1 MIVEPGKTYIGK
13 VRATSSERD
22 VLALRMRLSGMLST
36 ISLQPSG
43 LPASAILCISRLH
56 DPLPGS
62 LRLRNSGMR
71 PPYAWEQAVQAA
83 LNRLVER
90 AAHPAHGEVPS
101 NAEAVIFS
109 DQAEM
114 LACLASDW
122 CAGNIAGRWWWQ
134 SLLRG
139 KDIGQIPVPTWLD
152 ASEYIPAALQR
163 LASMGRVQAFV
174 RALSDND
181 ARAMLR
187 SVIRSFGL
195 CELQFLAESPP
206 QKHGPTAQPQEVVP
220 AIHEQFQAERPPQ
233 AGRMPAYTPAVHEG
247 RAAQYGTS
255 MPENMPVRESVLRHA
270 PWQPWVPENTGSEL
284 SLEQQCLLGVG
295 LMLARA
301 PAVVRSSSFARTLLR
316 WREIASLPFASETL
330 QMEKSISNET
340 GPAKRQR
347 TQSVDPVPA
356 GDLSQVRVLAETGA
370 GDNDVASPHMPV
382 AINAQNTN
390 TDNIQTRPHEAA
402 SVKPDESIERSWE
415 PVQPPPVEPLTPLTE
430 IPELPALMDGE
441 HVETPGEPGR
451 DISLKPVS
459 DDTCPAIRQEQQAP
473 VELLEAKIETG
484 LGGLFYLINLGL
496 FLNLYGDF
504 TTPLQPGIPLSI
516 WDFIALLG
524 QQLLGETVRAG
535 DDPVWLFLARLAGRG
550 EHEPPGKDSDAP
562 DSWHLPSEWLQPFAG
577 KGAWR
582 WNVHS
587 GRLQVQHPAGFLVLD
602 LSLEGGDPREQVNK
616 EMQEYIG
623 LWHPEAHLIEDSN
636 CCEEIELLGTPPS
649 HVERWLRWLMP
660 YIRVR
665 LQLALG
671 LDSADDIARILCR
684 HTARVILTA
693 TRLDIV
699 LSLAALPI
707 EVRLSGLDRDPGWV
721 PASGRFIA
729 FHFE

>member
-22 VLALRMRLSGMLST
+22 VLALRMRLSSMLST
-36 ISLQPSG
+36 IGLHPPG
-43 LPASAILCISRLH
+43 LPQSTILCIRRLR

-62 LRLRNSGMR
+62 LRLRNSGVH
-71 PPYAWEQAVQAA
+71 PSYAWEQAVQAA
-83 LNRLVER
+83 LNRLVDH
-90 AAHPAHGEVPS
+90 AARPAHGEVPS

-122 CAGNIAGRWWWQ
+122 CAGNIAEKWWWQ

-139 KDIGQIPVPTWLD
+139 KDIGQILVPTWLD
-152 ASEYIPAALQR
+152 APEYIPAALQC
-163 LASMGRVQAFV
+163 LASMGRAQAFV

-187 SVIRSFGL
+187 SVVRSFGL
-195 CELQFLAESPP
+195 YELQFLAESLRQAGRTVGQPREVAPP
-206 QKHGPTAQPQEVVP
+206 
-220 AIHEQFQAERPPQ
+220 IDEQFQVKRPPQ
-233 AGRMPAYTPAVHEG
+233 AGQMPVYTPAVHEEQATWYG
-247 RAAQYGTS
+247 RSTPG
-255 MPENMPVRESVLRHA
+255 NMPVRESALRQA

-301 PAVVRSSSFARTLLR
+301 PAIVRSSSFARTLLQ
-316 WREIASLPFASETL
+316 WREIASLPFAGGTPQREN
-330 QMEKSISNET
+330 SINNET
-340 GPAKRQR
+340 GQAKRQQ

-356 GDLSQVRVLAETGA
+356 EDLSEVRLLAETGA
-370 GDNDVASPHMPV
+370 GDNDVASPQMPV
-382 AINAQNTN
+382 AINTQDTN
-390 TDNIQTRPHEAA
+390 PDSIQTHPHEAA
-402 SVKPDESIERSWE
+402 SVKPD
-415 PVQPPPVEPLTPLTE
+415 QPPVVEPLAPSTE
-430 IPELPALMDGE
+430 IPELPVLMDGE
-441 HVETPGEPGR
+441 QVETPGEPGR
-451 DISLKPVS
+451 DISLNPVP
-459 DDTCPAIRQEQQAP
+459 DDTWPAIQQQQSAP

-484 LGGLFYLINLGL
+484 LGGLVYLINLGL

-516 WDFIALLG
+516 WDFITLLG
-524 QQLLGETVRAG
+524 QQLLGETMRAE

-550 EHEPPGKDSDAP
+550 EHEPPGKDFDAL
-562 DSWHLPSEWLQPFAG
+562 DSWRLPSEWLQPFAG

-587 GRLQVQHPAGFLVLD
+587 GRLQAQHFEGFLVLD
-602 LSLEGGDPREQVNK
+602 LPLDGGDPREQVNK
-616 EMQEYIG
+616 EMQEYTS

-636 CCEEIELLGTPPS
+636 CCEEIELVGTSPS
-649 HVERWLRWLMP
+649 NVERWLRWLMP

-665 LQLALG
+665 LQRALG
-671 LDSADDIARILCR
+671 LNSADDIAHILCR

-721 PASGRFIA
+721 PAAGRFIA